1 MLSVPY
7 RRELE
12 VETERR
18 KNAEIIVVR
27 TKEQLSRQDTQYQQW
42 AFSSVSRVSS
52 YCTTTTATA
61 TATATATTSTAICS
75 TASFPGQHE

>member
-12 VETERR
+12 METERR

-61 TATATATTSTAICS
+61 TAITATTSTAIRL